1 MIKSIFVIVDY
12 LLHASQHRF
21 TFEKKVSFI
30 VTCLNYLLNKY
41 LLNYAMIK
49 SIICDND
56 LIDN

>member
-41 LLNYAMIK
+41 LFKLCYDK
-49 SIICDND
+49 
-56 LIDN
+56 IDNLR